1 MVIIF
6 RVDLSVLFNIFTIHS
21 KAIRICT
28 SICFG
33 IALIALGLSTCSTS
47 EVSKTYKK
55 YNKLV
60 KAKKNLAPDP
70 KFNWWVLYFFTFF
83 YVAVEFGFNYQ
94 MLDLTVDFAS
104 EDILLGLEFWG
115 RVISG
120 VGLSLVLYRL
130 SSGMNIFNSLRYVL
144 CLIVGIAL
152 MWNVQK
158 MLTDYLVEQANLE
171 DKKISLLLAV
181 LGSKAADGSLATL
194 SGNPI
199 VSQPLLEQDR
209 KITASLFSAIA
220 LYAPN
225 RKEQIAAWNGSSPEQ
240 IQLLLATDYTDA
252 QLANAYRNL
261 IIPPLTLGISI
272 FFALLNLAQ
281 WAGMTLSILEKRW
294 EISPWIIRVFTTLI
308 FIALLLFSLLAA
320 SPFADSRA
328 YQEELKKPLYE
339 NDYFLGILTTVSAH
353 AVPNWYF
360 LSKACNQ
367 YVLGG
372 VQLKRPY

>member
-1 MVIIF
+1 VVIIF

-60 KAKKNLAPDP
+60 KTKKNLAPDP

-130 SSGMNIFNSLRYVL
+130 SSGMNIFNGFRYVL
-144 CLIVGIAL
+144 CLIMGISL
-152 MWNVQK
+152 MWNLQK

-171 DKKISLLLAV
+171 DKKISFLLAV

-199 VSQPLLEQDR
+199 VTLPLAEQDR
-209 KITASLFSAIA
+209 KITASLFPAIA

-225 RKEQIAAWNGSSPEQ
+225 RNEQIAVWNGASPAQ
-240 IQLLLATDYTDA
+240 IQLLLATDYSDA

-272 FFALLNLAQ
+272 FFALINLAQ

-294 EISPWIIRVFTTLI
+294 GISPSIIRVFTTLI
-308 FIALLLFSLLAA
+308 FIALLLFSSLAA

-339 NDYFLGILTTVSAH
+339 NDYFLGILATVSAH

>member
-1 MVIIF
+1 M
-6 RVDLSVLFNIFTIHS
+6 
-21 KAIRICT
+21 
-28 SICFG
+28 
-33 IALIALGLSTCSTS
+33 
-47 EVSKTYKK
+47 
-55 YNKLV
+55 
-60 KAKKNLAPDP
+60 
-70 KFNWWVLYFFTFF
+70 
-83 YVAVEFGFNYQ
+83 
-94 MLDLTVDFAS
+94 
-104 EDILLGLEFWG
+104 
-115 RVISG
+115 
-120 VGLSLVLYRL
+120 
-130 SSGMNIFNSLRYVL
+130 
-144 CLIVGIAL
+144 
-152 MWNVQK
+152 
-158 MLTDYLVEQANLE
+158 VEQANLE

-199 VSQPLLEQDR
+199 VSQPLLEQDQ

-225 RKEQIAAWNGSSPEQ
+225 RKEQIAAWNDSSPEQ
-240 IQLLLATDYTDA
+240 IQLQLATDYTDA

-261 IIPPLTLGISI
+261 VIPPLTLGISI

-281 WAGMTLSILEKRW
+281 WAGMSISIFQKR
-294 EISPWIIRVFTTLI
+294 SPWIIRFFTTLI
-308 FIALLLFSLLAA
+308 FIALLLYSLLAA

-328 YQEELKKPLYE
+328 YQEELKQPLYE
-339 NDYFLGILTTVSAH
+339 NDYFLGILTTISAH

>member
-6 RVDLSVLFNIFTIHS
+6 RVDLSVLFNIFTNHS

-28 SICFG
+28 SICLG

-60 KAKKNLAPDP
+60 KAKKNLTPGP

-120 VGLSLVLYRL
+120 VGLSLVFYRL
-130 SSGMNIFNSLRYVL
+130 SSGMNIFNSLRYAL
-144 CLIVGIAL
+144 CLIMGIAL

-158 MLTDYLVEQANLE
+158 ML
-171 DKKISLLLAV
+171 
-181 LGSKAADGSLATL
+181 
-194 SGNPI
+194 
-199 VSQPLLEQDR
+199 
-209 KITASLFSAIA
+209 
-220 LYAPN
+220 
-225 RKEQIAAWNGSSPEQ
+225 
-240 IQLLLATDYTDA
+240 TDYTDA

-339 NDYFLGILTTVSAH
+339 NDYFLGILTAISAH